1 MPPAVKQSHTAARM
15 VKGVIDLSPSLS
27 CAPSE
32 ISVALNYNRLLTEWE
47 TETARLALVHLKRW
61 RIARYSWVRYLTDIS
76 TEIKD

>member
-1 MPPAVKQSHTAARM
+1 M
-15 VKGVIDLSPSLS
+15 VRGNRTGDPVDSGFLVTVEAQ
-27 CAPSE
+27 CAE
-32 ISVALNYNRLLTEWE
+32 ATLKSVALNYNRLLTEWE